1 MGNGPY
7 EGVLEGERNKM
18 KVYEA
23 TISDLDGLAD
33 VFNNYRMFY
42 RQESNVEGAKT
53 FLRNRI
59 EREESIIF
67 VAVEDGQYLGFTQ
80 LYPSFSS
87 ISMKELWILNDLFVQ
102 ESKRGAGIGKKL
114 LEAAKTFALE
124 NGAKGL
130 KLQTEIDN
138 MSAQRLYAEN
148 GYLRDNRYFHYEL
161 TF

>member
-1 MGNGPY
+1 
-7 EGVLEGERNKM
+7 M
-18 KVYEA
+18 KIYEA
-23 TISDLDGLAD
+23 NIADLDGLAD
-33 VFNNYRMFY
+33 VFNNYRVFY
-42 RQESNVEGAKT
+42 KQESSVEEAKI

-67 VAVEDGQYLGFTQ
+67 VAVEDGEYLGFTQ

-102 ESKRGAGIGKKL
+102 EGKRGAGIGKKL
-114 LEAAKTFALE
+114 LEVARTFALE

-138 MSAQRLYAEN
+138 ISAQRLYAEN

>member
-1 MGNGPY
+1 
-7 EGVLEGERNKM
+7 M
-18 KVYEA
+18 KIYEA
-23 TISDLDGLAD
+23 TITDLDGLVV

-42 RQESNVEGAKT
+42 RQESNVEEAKM

-59 EREESIIF
+59 ERKESIIF

-102 ESKRGAGIGKKL
+102 EGKRGAGIGKKL
-114 LEAAKTFALE
+114 LEAARTFALE
-124 NGAKGL
+124 NGAKGV

-138 MSAQRLYAEN
+138 ISAQRLYAEN

>member
-1 MGNGPY
+1 
-7 EGVLEGERNKM
+7 M
-18 KVYEA
+18 KIYKA
-23 TISDLDGLAD
+23 TISDLEGLAD

-42 RQESNVEGAKT
+42 RQESNVEGAKM

-102 ESKRGAGIGKKL
+102 EGKRGAGIGKKL

-138 MSAQRLYAEN
+138 ISAQRLYAEN

>member
-1 MGNGPY
+1 
-7 EGVLEGERNKM
+7 M
-18 KVYEA
+18 KIYEA
-23 TISDLDGLAD
+23 TISDLEGLAD

-42 RQESNVEGAKT
+42 RQESNVEGAKI

-67 VAVEDGQYLGFTQ
+67 VAVEDGKYLGFTQ

-102 ESKRGAGIGKKL
+102 EGKRGAGIGKKL

-138 MSAQRLYAEN
+138 ISAQRLYAEN

>member
-1 MGNGPY
+1 
-7 EGVLEGERNKM
+7 M

-23 TISDLDGLAD
+23 TIADLDGLAD

-42 RQESNVEGAKT
+42 RQKSNVEEAKV

-67 VAVEDGQYLGFTQ
+67 VAVENGQYLGFTQ

-87 ISMKELWILNDLFVQ
+87 VSMKELWILNDLFIQ
-102 ESKRGAGIGKKL
+102 EGKRGAGIGKKL
-114 LEAAKTFALE
+114 LEAARSFALE

-138 MSAQRLYAEN
+138 ISAQRLYAEN

>member
-1 MGNGPY
+1 MGNGPH

-18 KVYEA
+18 KIYEA
-23 TISDLDGLAD
+23 TISDLEGLAD

-42 RQESNVEGAKT
+42 RQESNVEGAKI

-67 VAVEDGQYLGFTQ
+67 VAVEDGKYLGFTQ

-102 ESKRGAGIGKKL
+102 EGKRGAGIGKKL

-138 MSAQRLYAEN
+138 ISAQRLYAEN
-148 GYLRDNRYFHYEL
+148 GYLRDNRYLHYEL

>member
-1 MGNGPY
+1 
-7 EGVLEGERNKM
+7 M
-18 KVYEA
+18 KIYEA
-23 TISDLDGLAD
+23 QIADLDGLAV

-42 RQESNVEGAKT
+42 RQESNVEEAKA

-102 ESKRGAGIGKKL
+102 ESKRGAGVGKKL
-114 LEAAKTFALE
+114 LEAARNFASE

-138 MSAQRLYAEN
+138 ISAQRLYAEN
-148 GYLRDNRYFHYEL
+148 GYLRDNHYFHYEL

>member
-1 MGNGPY
+1 
-7 EGVLEGERNKM
+7 M
-18 KVYEA
+18 KIYEA
-23 TISDLDGLAD
+23 TIADLDGLAG

-42 RQESNVEGAKT
+42 RQESNVEEAKV

-67 VAVEDGQYLGFTQ
+67 VAVENGQYLGFTQ

-102 ESKRGAGIGKKL
+102 EGNRGAGIGKKL
-114 LEAAKTFALE
+114 LEAARAFALE
-124 NGAKGL
+124 YGAKGL

-138 MSAQRLYAEN
+138 ISAQRLYAEN

>member
-1 MGNGPY
+1 
-7 EGVLEGERNKM
+7 M

-23 TISDLDGLAD
+23 TIADLDGLAD

-42 RQESNVEGAKT
+42 RQKSNVEEAKV

-67 VAVEDGQYLGFTQ
+67 VAVENGQYLGFTQ

-102 ESKRGAGIGKKL
+102 EGNRGAGIGKKL
-114 LEAAKTFALE
+114 LEAARTFALE

-138 MSAQRLYAEN
+138 ISAQRLYAEN
-148 GYLRDNRYFHYEL
+148 GYLRDSRYFHYEL

>member
-138 MSAQRLYAEN
+138 ISAQRLYAEN

>member
-7 EGVLEGERNKM
+7 EGVLERKRS
-18 KVYEA
+18 KVKIYEA
-23 TISDLDGLAD
+23 TIEDLDGVAS
-33 VFNNYRMFY
+33 VFNNYRTFY
-42 RQESNVEGAKT
+42 KQESNVGEARV

-59 EREESIIF
+59 GRKESVIF
-67 VAVEDGQYLGFTQ
+67 VAVEDGEYLGFTQ

-87 ISMKELWILNDLFVQ
+87 VSMKELWILNDLFVQ
-102 ESKRGAGIGKKL
+102 EGKRGAGIGKKL
-114 LEAAKTFALE
+114 LEAARIFALE

-138 MSAQRLYAEN
+138 ISAQRLYAEN

>member
-1 MGNGPY
+1 
-7 EGVLEGERNKM
+7 M
-18 KVYEA
+18 KIYEA
-23 TISDLDGLAD
+23 KITDLDGLAV

-42 RQESNVEGAKT
+42 RQESNVEEAKM

-87 ISMKELWILNDLFVQ
+87 VSMKELWILNDLFVQ
-102 ESKRGAGIGKKL
+102 EGKRGAGIGKKL
-114 LEAAKTFALE
+114 LEAARTFALE

-138 MSAQRLYAEN
+138 KSAQRLYAEN

>member
-1 MGNGPY
+1 
-7 EGVLEGERNKM
+7 M

-138 MSAQRLYAEN
+138 ISAQRLYAEN

>member
-7 EGVLEGERNKM
+7 EGVLEGERDKM

-138 MSAQRLYAEN
+138 ISAQRLYAEN

>member
-7 EGVLEGERNKM
+7 EGVLEGERSQVKIY
-18 KVYEA
+18 KA
-23 TISDLDGLAD
+23 TISDLEGLAD

-42 RQESNVEGAKT
+42 RQESNVEGAKM

-102 ESKRGAGIGKKL
+102 EGKRGAGIGKKL

-138 MSAQRLYAEN
+138 ISAQRLYAEN